1 LTRAPVATYRVQLS
15 RAFTF
20 RDLHSLTAY
29 LDALGVSD
37 CYCSPILSAGEGSL
51 HGYDI
56 VNHNAL
62 NPELGTR
69 EEFAAVSAA
78 LRARGIGLIVD
89 FVPNHMGINPRTNAW
104 WRDVL
109 ENGPSSPYAR
119 FFDIDWLPVK
129 SELRDKVLLPILGDQ
144 YGLVLERGE
153 LKLRFDNGALVLDY
167 FERDLPINPRQSP
180 LVFGH
185 GIDRLSDSAP
195 DVQADAR
202 ELRSILEALNA
213 LPPMTSTDHAAM
225 EKRQRDKEALR
236 GRLHAL
242 AARSPAVAAH
252 IEAAIAHFNGQPG
265 DRASFN
271 ALHGLLEV
279 QAYRLAYWRT
289 AFDEINYR
297 RFFDVNDLA
306 ALRMEDAAVFA
317 ATHALMLDLVAGSLI
332 TGLRIDHPD
341 GLSDPTAYFQSL
353 EAAIA
358 ARRPL
363 RDAPDV
369 YVVVE
374 KILGRFER
382 LRETWPVH
390 GTTGYNM
397 LNAINGVFVHPIGL
411 ADLRRHYR
419 RFTRYRSTAADT
431 VYASKRFM
439 MRSAMASELNVL
451 TRAISRLSEA
461 ERRCRDFTLNGLRR
475 ALVEVVACF
484 PVYRTY
490 ITEQGASADDIAVID
505 AAIDEARRRNP
516 VQEPSIFAF
525 IRDALLAPAV
535 DTDMA
540 AAAGR
545 ALNVAFAHKFQQY
558 TAPVVAKGLEDTAFY
573 NDVLL
578 LSANEVGGDLRHRA
592 RPLSELHIGSLHRL
606 TRWPLE
612 MTSGSTHDTK
622 RGEDARARIN
632 VISELPDEWRVHV
645 TRWASIN
652 DPARARLGEIVA
664 PDRNDEWM
672 FYQALVGAWPAQPA
686 GAPIPAAADS
696 AFVERMQR
704 YMRKALKEAKRHTS
718 WLHENRDYEEA
729 VSVFVQSVLAGEL
742 APVFLASF
750 LPFQRRLAWFG
761 MLGSLAQLVVRLG
774 SPGVPDVYQGSELW
788 NFSLVD
794 PDNRAPVDFD
804 QRRAMLA
811 KLEPLLTAPS
821 IEARAGEGGLQV
833 AGLMENWHDG
843 RVKLF
848 TLATGLRLRR
858 AYPDLFLYGE
868 YEPLGTDGD
877 EPHLI
882 AFSRRHGAQEVIVV
896 VPRFVATMLRG
907 VPAMPLGVERWRT
920 ASTRL
925 PRRLAESRLVNVF
938 TEEVITPAV
947 YREVPWLLASSV
959 FQTFPVAMLRVLGS
973 DTAAIRS
980 EADSSAQH

>member
-15 RAFTF
+15 RSFTF
-20 RDLHSLTAY
+20 RHLHSLVPY
-29 LDALGVSD
+29 LEALGVSD

-56 VNHNAL
+56 ANHNAL

-69 EEFAAVSAA
+69 DDFADVSAA
-78 LRARGIGLIVD
+78 LGGRGMGLIVD

-129 SELRDKVLLPILGDQ
+129 AELRDKVLLPILGDQ

-153 LKLRFDNGALVLDY
+153 LKLRFAAGALVLDY
-167 FERDLPINPRQSP
+167 FERELPINPRQAP
-180 LVFGH
+180 LVLGH
-185 GIDRLSDSAP
+185 AIDDLAQIPAVRE
-195 DVQADAR
+195 DAG
-202 ELRSILEALNA
+202 ELRSILDGLTN
-213 LPPMTSTDHAAM
+213 LPPMTSTDQAAM
-225 EKRQRDKEALR
+225 EARQRDKEALR
-236 GRLHAL
+236 RRLDAL
-242 AARSPAVAAH
+242 VARSPAIDAH
-252 IEAAIAHFNGQPG
+252 IRAAIAHFNGQPG
-265 DRASFN
+265 NRSSFDP
-271 ALHGLLEV
+271 LHALLEV

-306 ALRMEDAAVFA
+306 ALRMEDPDVFA
-317 ATHALMLDLVAGSLI
+317 ATHALMLDLVADGLI
-332 TGLRIDHPD
+332 TGIRIDHPD
-341 GLSDPTAYFQSL
+341 GLSDPTGYFQSL
-353 EAAIA
+353 AAAIA
-358 ARRPL
+358 ARRPGG
-363 RDAPDV
+363 DAPGV

-382 LRETWPVH
+382 LHETWPVH
-390 GTTGYNM
+390 GTTGYNV
-397 LNAINGVFVHPIGL
+397 LNAINGAFVHPIGL

-451 TRAISRLSEA
+451 TRALSRLSEA

-490 ITEQGASADDIAVID
+490 ITDQGASADDVGVID
-505 AAIDEARRRNP
+505 AALDEARRRNP

-525 IRDALLAPAV
+525 IRNALLVPTVDSDVAV
-535 DTDMA
+535 
-540 AAAGR
+540 AAGR
-545 ALNVAFAHKFQQY
+545 ERSVAFVHKFQQY

-612 MTSGSTHDTK
+612 MTAGSTHDTK

-645 TRWASIN
+645 NRWASIN
-652 DPARARLGEIVA
+652 DPARTRLGDIVA

-672 FYQALVGAWPAQPA
+672 FYQALVGAWPAQPLD
-686 GAPIPAAADS
+686 APIPAAAEP

-704 YMRKALKEAKRHTS
+704 YMRKALKEAKRHS
-718 WLHENRDYEEA
+718 GWLHENRDYEEA
-729 VSVFVQSVLAGEL
+729 VSLFVQAVLAREL
-742 APVFLASF
+742 APQFLASF

-811 KLEPLLTAPS
+811 ELEPLLAAAAAAES
-821 IEARAGEGGLQV
+821 GDGGVDVGTLVQQ
-833 AGLMENWHDG
+833 WHDG

-882 AFSRRHGAQEVIVV
+882 AFSRRHGDQEVIVV

-907 VPAMPLGVERWRT
+907 VMAMPVRVERWRT

-925 PRRLAESRLVNVF
+925 PRRLAAATLQNVF
-938 TEEVITPAV
+938 TGEVVTPAV
-947 YREVPWLLASSV
+947 YRDVPWLLASSV
-959 FQTFPVAMLRVLGS
+959 FQTFPVAMLL
-973 DTAAIRS
+973 TRS
-980 EADSSAQH
+980 EAAGSPQH

>member
-15 RAFTF
+15 RSFTF
-20 RDLHSLTAY
+20 RDLHSLTGY

-37 CYCSPILSAGEGSL
+37 CYCSPILAAGEGSL

-56 VNHNAL
+56 VNHSAL
-62 NPELGTR
+62 NSELGTR
-69 EEFAAVSAA
+69 ADFAKVSAA
-78 LRARGIGLIVD
+78 LRARGMGLIVD

-153 LKLRFDNGALVLDY
+153 LKLRFDAGALVLDY

-180 LVFGH
+180 LVLGY
-185 GIDRLSDSAP
+185 GIDRLSDSSSAP
-195 DVQADAR
+195 DVQEDAR
-202 ELRSILEALNA
+202 DLRGILEALSD
-213 LPPMTSTDHAAM
+213 LPPMTSTDDAAK

-236 GRLHAL
+236 QRLHAL
-242 AARSPAVAAH
+242 TARSPAIAAH
-252 IEAAIAHFNGQPG
+252 IAAAIAHFNGKPG
-265 DRASFN
+265 DRSSFD

-306 ALRMEDAAVFA
+306 ALRMEDPDVFA
-317 ATHALMLDLVAGSLI
+317 ATHAFVLDLVAAGLI
-332 TGLRIDHPD
+332 TGIRIDHPD

-353 EAAIA
+353 DAAIA
-358 ARRPL
+358 ARRP
-363 RDAPDV
+363 ANGPGV

-382 LRETWPVH
+382 LHETWPVH
-390 GTTGYNM
+390 GTTGYNV
-397 LNAINGVFVHPIGL
+397 LNAINGAFVHPIGL

-451 TRAISRLSEA
+451 TRAVSRLSEA

-490 ITEQGASADDIAVID
+490 INDHGASADDIAVID

-535 DTDMA
+535 DGDGARA
-540 AAAGR
+540 ASR
-545 ALNVAFAHKFQQY
+545 ELNVAFAHKFQQY

-632 VISELPDEWRVHV
+632 VISELPDEWRIHV

-652 DPARARLGEIVA
+652 DLARTRLGEIVA

-672 FYQALVGAWPAQPA
+672 FYQALAGAWPAQPS

-718 WLHENRDYEEA
+718 WLHENRDYEEG
-729 VSVFVQSVLAGEL
+729 VSLFVQSVLAGEL

-804 QRRAMLA
+804 QRCAMLA
-811 KLEPLLTAPS
+811 ELEPLLAAQASEEP
-821 IEARAGEGGLQV
+821 AADGGV
-833 AGLMENWHDG
+833 HVRGLMEHWHDG

-848 TLATGLRLRR
+848 TLATALRLRR
-858 AYPDLFLYGE
+858 AYPDLFLYGD

-882 AFSRRHGAQEVIVV
+882 AFSRRHGNQEVIVV
-896 VPRFVATMLRG
+896 VPRFAATMLRG
-907 VPAMPLGVERWRT
+907 VPALPVGVERWRT

-925 PRRLAESRLVNVF
+925 PRRLAKSRLVNVF
-938 TEEVITPAV
+938 TGEVMRPAV
-947 YREVPWLLASSV
+947 YGEVPWLLASSV
-959 FQTFPVAMLRVLGS
+959 FQTFPAAMLRVTS
-973 DTAAIRS
+973 DA
-980 EADSSAQH
+980 